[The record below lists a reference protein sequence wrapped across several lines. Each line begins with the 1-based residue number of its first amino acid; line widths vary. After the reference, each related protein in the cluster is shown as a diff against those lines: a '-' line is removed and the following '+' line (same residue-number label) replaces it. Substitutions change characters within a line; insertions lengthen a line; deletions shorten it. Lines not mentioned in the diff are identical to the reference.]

1 MYPFFIICVGIIKL
15 FWLLYPRFGF
25 WLGISD
31 AFLLPYPRF
40 TFWLGISDAF
50 GFPYPRLI
58 FHMGILR
65 DFISLCP
72 ILENLINTVRPF
84 EPAIGSFSGCQ
95 ATKLKLRLR
104 LVSCLGS
111 VWALHVPASLNS
123 SFASL
128 GLIKC
133 PGTVRT
139 KLKLRHRLV
148 FVKCSTWKS
157 RLPGIYLENDFVFNQ
172 TEYQFI
178 WRMWFWII
186 TIILLYIL
194 FYHL

>member
-1 MYPFFIICVGIIKL
+1 MCGYILFFVLNVPFLYHLHGYYQTFLASVPSLHILTGYYL
-15 FWLLYPRFGF
+15 MLLGF
-25 WLGISD
+25 HTLASHSD
-31 AFLLPYPRF
+31 WVL
-40 TFWLGISDAF
+40 SDAF

-84 EPAIGSFSGCQ
+84 EPATGSFSGCQ

-104 LVSCLGS
+104 LVFCLGS
-111 VWALHVPASLNS
+111 AWALHVPASLNS

-139 KLKLRHRLV
+139 KLKLRLRLV
-148 FVKCSTWKS
+148 FVKCST
-157 RLPGIYLENDFVFNQ
+157 
-172 TEYQFI
+172 
-178 WRMWFWII
+178 
-186 TIILLYIL
+186 
-194 FYHL
+194 